1 MNDRRVEL
9 FCSDQLPDLFHPI
22 AHSNDVFRPD
32 PLDVREVHLE
42 AREHFERLVEGA
54 TSDGAGRILLIKGE
68 SGSGKTHL
76 MRAFRNHVHDFQLG
90 FFAYLQMTTQAVR
103 YDRYILQK
111 VIDSLDRPY
120 CPPAR
125 EASSLQILSDAL
137 ARLLPAE
144 KTEALRAF
152 ESGQEAGAL
161 IDELTDTLVD
171 RLGLPDIS
179 PDVLRVLLYLQ
190 LDKPNIQQKVRKYL
204 RAESLSTYERTVLG
218 GIAPRNVEDD
228 ALELVEQLIRVVRR
242 VLERSFVICVD
253 QLEDMSNQEDS
264 GARSRRAMDAV
275 KQLGAI
281 PGTVVVVA
289 CHHLFY
295 EELRLKLADSVLA
308 RLEQAP
314 GPIQLRA
321 ERDLVESKAILARR
335 LRHFFDTLG
344 GTWVESDPTA
354 PLSSEVVEAFQKT
367 STRTLLIEAG
377 KHRDR
382 ARAQKGLPPSP
393 TAVPSPEAEPSR
405 APRAAEVE
413 PSDTQTLVPIVQAWN
428 DFTAQAHA
436 VPEEDADRAALLGRA
451 IAECGAELGAP
462 GAFHVTATGDDH
474 RVEHRVGKGLRNL
487 LVGLCDKSARGG
499 GLANQING
507 LTARA
512 GKDVPVMVRSTDFP
526 KGPTTQV
533 GKLIGKVIA
542 GGGRRAVIEDAEWR
556 TMVALEAFRGRHAGA
571 AFEEFLRQEKPLTRL
586 LGLRLVLDLDDVE
599 HTIPKAEAP
608 PKSDTAK
615 ELLALAGIEIPGTDS
630 RPDDR
635 PSPVVTPMGAKID
648 GAPAAPI
655 IVGKLLSRTPRD
667 ITLDPESLK
676 RHAAFLG
683 GTGSGKTTAALAIIE
698 QLLARGVPALL
709 VDRKGDL
716 AGYRIQGL
724 WGQPT
729 GDPERDRLR
738 QKLMETVDV
747 AVYTPGHPGGRAL
760 SLPVLPSG
768 LHELPTFEQ
777 EQAARVSALA
787 LADMMNYGVGQ
798 KAQGKQAALQ
808 VALQALA
815 REPNAPTLTNLVEL
829 VTDKDPSIVG
839 ELGALA
845 KFLDD
850 LGLDLKILE
859 QQKKSLLEAGDER
872 LDAATLFGR
881 NPGAPKDRTR
891 LTILSTKFLRNRQDE
906 LFWVAQLLME
916 VYRWV
921 SRHPSSELQ
930 AALLLDEA
938 DIYLPATRQPATKQ
952 PVEDLLRRARA
963 MGLAVFLAT
972 QNPGDLDYRCR
983 DNILTWYVG
992 KLSQKTGI
1000 EKLEELFGNTPASA
1014 ADLST
1019 QTTGQFHV
1027 LAEKSVNRVQSR
1039 RNVVDL
1045 PTSVP
1050 EDQILRLAAAG
1061 TAKAADLA

>member
-9 FCSDQLPDLFHPI
+9 FCSDQMPDLFHPI

-54 TSDGAGRILLIKGE
+54 TSEGAGRILLIKGE

-103 YDRYILQK
+103 YDRYILHK

-137 ARLLPAE
+137 ARLLPAA
-144 KTEALRAF
+144 KVDALR
-152 ESGQEAGAL
+152 ELDSGQDAGPL
-161 IDELTDTLVD
+161 IDELTDALVD
-171 RLGLPDIS
+171 RLGLPDVS

-204 RAESLSTYERTVLG
+204 RAEALSVYERTVLG

-242 VLERSFVICVD
+242 VLERSFVLCVD

-264 GARSRRAMDAV
+264 AARARRAMDAV

-289 CHHLFY
+289 CHHIFY
-295 EELRLKLADSVLA
+295 EELRQKLADSVVS
-308 RLEQAP
+308 RLEQPP
-314 GPIQLRA
+314 GPVQLRA
-321 ERDLVESKAILARR
+321 GRDLAEAEAILGRR
-335 LRHFFDTLG
+335 LRHLYDSLG
-344 GTWVESDPTA
+344 GAWRESEPTA
-354 PLSSEVVEAFQKT
+354 PLSPEVIAGFDKT
-367 STRTLLIEAG
+367 STRALLIDAG
-377 KHRDR
+377 RYRER
-382 ARAQKGLPPSP
+382 ARVHKGLPVGAKGAPIGAP
-393 TAVPSPEAEPSR
+393 PPEVPAGHAAPSPE
-405 APRAAEVE
+405 
-413 PSDTQTLVPIVQAWN
+413 VPTSVALVQAWN
-428 DFTAQAHA
+428 DFTAQAHL
-436 VPEEDADRAALLGRA
+436 VPEEDTERAALLARA
-451 IAECGAELGAP
+451 IEACGTELGAP
-462 GAFHVTATGDDH
+462 AAFHVTATGDDH
-474 RVEHRVGKGLRNL
+474 RVEHRFDTNLKNLR
-487 LVGLCDKSARGG
+487 VSLCEKSARGG
-499 GLANQING
+499 GLANQIDG

-512 GKDVPVMVRSTDFP
+512 GKERPVIVRSTDFP

-542 GGGRRAVIEDAEWR
+542 KGGRRAVIEDAEWR
-556 TMVALEAFRGRHAGA
+556 TMVALEAFRGRHAGP
-571 AFEEFLRQEKPLTRL
+571 AFEEFLQSERPLTRL
-586 LGLRLVLDLDDVE
+586 LGLRLVLDLDELEPSLPRVQPE
-599 HTIPKAEAP
+599 PARP
-608 PKSDTAK
+608 DTAA
-615 ELLALAGIEIPGTDS
+615 ELLKRAGLGGPTVGPDAQPV
-630 RPDDR
+630 RPD
-635 PSPVVTPMGAKID
+635 STKGARID

-655 IVGKLLSRTPRD
+655 IAGRLLSRTPKD

-709 VDRKGDL
+709 LDRKGDL

-724 WGQPT
+724 WGRPT
-729 GDPERDRLR
+729 GDAERDRLR
-738 QKLMETVDV
+738 QRLMETVDV

-760 SLPVLPSG
+760 SLSILPSG
-768 LHELPTFEQ
+768 LHELPAFEQ

-808 VALQALA
+808 VALQYLA
-815 REPNAPTLTNLVEL
+815 REPSPPTLRNLVEL
-829 VTDKDPSIVG
+829 VTDKDPSIMG

-845 KFLDD
+845 KFLDE

-859 QQKKSLLEAGDER
+859 QQKKSLLEVGEER

-881 NPGAPKDRTR
+881 APGSPKGRTR
-891 LTILSTKFLRNRQDE
+891 LTILSTKFLMNRQDE

-921 SRHPSSELQ
+921 SRNPSSELQ

-1000 EKLEELFGNTPASA
+1000 EKIEDLFGATPASV

-1027 LAEKSVNRVQSR
+1027 LSDKTVSRIHAR
-1039 RNVVDL
+1039 RNVVEL

-1061 TAKAADLA
+1061 AASAADLA